1 MAGNTYAIKMCGEQL
16 QCQQRFVA
24 KSGLS
29 SITSLHS
36 TTLLCTLKHPT
47 VFVQNEMW
55 RQDASFILLKVLKQS
70 WFPFCTVCFPH
81 IIYSCKRCGAL
92 QIMTWP
98 PCAAQSAVHIESQ
111 YFQLILSPF
120 VAITSLDWVSAE
132 GKKVFHE
139 SISPLFYS
147 KKGFPVLTRCINSNI
162 SWQTLNYMPIYP
174 KHNNKINKLT

>member
-1 MAGNTYAIKMCGEQL
+1 MGTWHIAQT
-16 QCQQRFVA
+16 QCLTDRVEIISNGREYLCHQNVRRTASVSAAFC
-24 KSGLS
+24 SEIWS
-29 SITSLHS
+29 FIHH
-36 TTLLCTLKHPT
+36 LLTQHNPSVHLKHPT

-132 GKKVFHE
+132 GKKCSMSPFPPF
-139 SISPLFYS
+139 SIPRKDSLS
-147 KKGFPVLTRCINSNI
+147 
-162 SWQTLNYMPIYP
+162 
-174 KHNNKINKLT
+174 